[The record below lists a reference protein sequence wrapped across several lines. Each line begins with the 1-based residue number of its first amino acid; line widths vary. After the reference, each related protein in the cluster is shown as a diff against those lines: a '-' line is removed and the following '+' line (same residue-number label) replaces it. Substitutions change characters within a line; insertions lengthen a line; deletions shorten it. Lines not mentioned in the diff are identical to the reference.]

1 MPDTNRPPNVTS
13 MAHFF
18 SKSRTE
24 FWLAQ
29 MLTQRMV
36 EQTGKDPLPPL
47 LRQEIATF
55 VSRLNHCT
63 YCTAS
68 HSADVEILGGD
79 VDAISAAAG
88 NLRDAPIDA
97 KKRALF
103 AFVRKIVDSP
113 DEFGEADWHEAMDA
127 GWRNDELESA
137 IYVAAWYQFMN
148 TIATGNL
155 IPATDRETALALAR
169 SRQKPEMYDELIGK
183 LEKLVKRKVVLTI
196 EEQGAS

>member
-1 MPDTNRPPNVTS
+1 MDNKQPRCVKS
-13 MAHFF
+13 MAEFF
-18 SKSRTE
+18 TKSRTE

-36 EQTGKDPLPPL
+36 EEIADDPLPPL

-55 VSRLNHCT
+55 VSHLNHCI
-63 YCTAS
+63 YCSAS

-79 VDAISAAAG
+79 VDAVSRAAADLG
-88 NLRDAPIDA
+88 TAPVDG

-103 AFVRKIVDSP
+103 AFIKTLVAGSGG
-113 DEFGEADWHEAMDA
+113 FGADDWNLAMDA
-127 GWRNDELESA
+127 GWRHEELESA

-169 SRQKPEMYDELIGK
+169 SRQKPEMYDELVNK
-183 LEKLVKRKVVLTI
+183 LEKLIRKKVVLTI
-196 EEQGAS
+196 EESREN